1 MKTLQSYGTDGTDDT
16 VQGRKSEPQDCKRHW
31 TEIIKVMQQAAH
43 IQNQRQWRNVETAS
57 LQKPLQKGSEFANQA
72 ASLGLAFLV
81 QAAQD
86 TCIAEVT

>member
-1 MKTLQSYGTDGTDDT
+1 MVRMILYKEENQN
-16 VQGRKSEPQDCKRHW
+16 RHW
-31 TEIIKVMQQAAH
+31 TEIIKVMQQVQQAAH
-43 IQNQRQWRNVETAS
+43 IQNQRQRNVETAS
-57 LQKPLQKGSEFANQA
+57 LQNQA